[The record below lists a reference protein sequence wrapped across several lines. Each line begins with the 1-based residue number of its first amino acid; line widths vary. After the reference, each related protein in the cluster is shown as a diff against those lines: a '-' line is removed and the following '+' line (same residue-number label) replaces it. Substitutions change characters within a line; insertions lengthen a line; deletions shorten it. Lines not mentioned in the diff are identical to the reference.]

1 MKRLYIFIII
11 LLFLMTILF
20 YNYFNIYNLESFS
33 LSGNN
38 STTTKKKE
46 EDQFKYFRLLPEYNK
61 FSDETRETMKKKLKE
76 KRQNMSNDN
85 LEKQISDWEIYAT
98 EDEAKIFNETGEWP
112 LNNYAKNNL
121 TKWITN
127 NVNNDKNIKEEDK
140 EKSIQKIYK
149 EWVNNVFFSPVSSL
163 LFQPMPAELF
173 NYTGDDSVG
182 VVKFITKTRTTSIP
196 LPDKGRFNCGKSKN
210 GTPGPVPYLNSI
222 EIEEK
227 NYPSLENSIPDFK
240 FLQKPC
246 NPCIDRCPFSYE
258 GVINA
263 PYAEYWGVS
272 SQTGKA
278 IPEEVK

>member
-38 STTTKKKE
+38 ATTTKKE
-46 EDQFKYFRLLPEYNK
+46 EDQFKYFKLLPEYNK
-61 FSDETRETMKKKLKE
+61 FSDETREKMKKKLKE
-76 KRQNMSNDN
+76 KRPNMLNDY
-85 LEKQISDWEIYAT
+85 LEKQISNWEIYAT

-149 EWVNNVFFSPVSSL
+149 EWVNNVLFAPVSTL

-196 LPDKGRFNCGKSKN
+196 LPDKGTFNCGRSKN
-210 GTPGPVPYLNSI
+210 GTPGLVPYLNSI

-263 PYAEYWGVS
+263 PYAKYWGVS

-278 IPEEVK
+278 TPEEVK